1 MQVTITRRMAVTAA
15 AVLALVGA
23 GGAIAASGNSKGS
36 STASASQT
44 CGPGGP
50 GHGPRAGSINAV
62 AEYLGLT
69 KAELRTA
76 RENGTTLAQLAT
88 QQGKSVSGLKQAIY
102 DAAKA
107 DLDKAVAAGRI
118 TSAQEKTMLSRLQ
131 SHLDEMVNSTG
142 PPPDQVP
149 VCEWRDVHE
158 FRTCP
163 CRPRSAAQGWERL
176 RSVPWL
182 APVQRERSSSS
193 TSSRSRTAATASR
206 G

>member
-1 MQVTITRRMAVTAA
+1 MQITITRRMAVTAA

-36 STASASQT
+36 STTAASGT

-50 GHGPRAGSINAV
+50 GLAVPRAGSIEAV
-62 AEYLGLT
+62 ADYLGLT

-88 QQGKSVSGLKQAIY
+88 QQGKSVSGLKQAMY

-118 TSAQEKTMLSRLQ
+118 TSAQEKTMLSGLQ
-131 SHLDEMVNSTG
+131 SHLDDMVNSNG
-142 PPPDQVP
+142 PPPLGP
-149 VCEWRDVHE
+149 
-158 FRTCP
+158 P
-163 CRPRSAAQGWERL
+163 PAA
-176 RSVPWL
+176 
-182 APVQRERSSSS
+182 
-193 TSSRSRTAATASR
+193 
-206 G
+206 